1 MDVLITFLP
10 ADNLLADESFKLQVA
25 SLASASASSNDE
37 FPVDK
42 SCVVVA
48 PTAIPHDDFSDD

>member
-1 MDVLITFLP
+1 MDVLITSSP
-10 ADNLLADESFKLQVA
+10 ADNSLADESCKLQVA

-48 PTAIPHDDFSDD
+48 PTTTPHDDFSDD

>member
-1 MDVLITFLP
+1 
-10 ADNLLADESFKLQVA
+10 LQVA

-48 PTAIPHDDFSDD
+48 PTTTPHDDFSDD